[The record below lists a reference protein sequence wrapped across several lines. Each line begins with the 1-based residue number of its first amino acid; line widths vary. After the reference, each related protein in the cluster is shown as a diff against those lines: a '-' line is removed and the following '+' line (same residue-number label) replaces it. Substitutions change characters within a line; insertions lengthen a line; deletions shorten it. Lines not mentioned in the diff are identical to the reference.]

1 MQNNLL
7 RLTATT
13 NEGHYFINPEEI
25 IRLEASS
32 NYTNIITT
40 AKQILTTRVL
50 KSYEKILEPLGFVRT
65 HRSHLVNLKYVL
77 FIDGNGQIIMKDES
91 KASISRRKK
100 KDVMAEIRRSMA
112 A

>member
-1 MQNNLL
+1 MALMIIYKLPNLVTPSKF
-7 RLTATT
+7 RRRGAYRVCRKCR
-13 NEGHYFINPEEI
+13 NWG
-25 IRLEASS
+25 
-32 NYTNIITT
+32 
-40 AKQILTTRVL
+40 RVL